1 MNKKISEW
9 PWKLIALGA
18 VVAGL
23 LVASRFLPLGEWTES
38 FSSWV
43 KGQGALGILIFMAV
57 YILGTVLFLPGSLMT
72 LAAGVIF
79 GLGWGIV
86 VALTSATIGASL
98 SFLIGRYVARD
109 AISKRVEKSE
119 KFKAVDAA
127 IGEQGWKIVGLLR
140 LSPVIPFNFANYFFG
155 ITRVRF
161 WPYVFASFFGM
172 APGTSLYVYLGYAG
186 KATLGGAKGK
196 HGPAQY
202 ILLGVGLAA
211 TIAVTI
217 YVTRLARRKL
227 QETKTT
233 DLNEKSRP
241 TG

>member
-1 MNKKISEW
+1 MSKKISDW

-23 LVASRFLPLGEWTES
+23 LVASRFLPLGEWTER
-38 FSSWV
+38 FSAWV
-43 KGQGALGILIFMAV
+43 KGQGALGVVIFMVV

-79 GLGWGIV
+79 GLGWGILI
-86 VALTSATIGASL
+86 ALTSATIGASF
-98 SFLIGRYVARD
+98 SFLIGRYLARD
-109 AISKRVEKSE
+109 AISKRVERNE

-155 ITRVRF
+155 ITKVRF
-161 WPYVFASFFGM
+161 WPYALASFFGM
-172 APGTSLYVYLGYAG
+172 APGTALYVYLGYAG
-186 KATLGGAKGK
+186 KATLGGAKG
-196 HGPAQY
+196 HRGPAQY
-202 ILLGVGLAA
+202 IFLGVGLAA

-217 YVTRLARRKL
+217 YVTRLARKKL
-227 QETKTT
+227 PQTKSTT
-233 DLNEKSRP
+233 RNEK
-241 TG
+241 